1 MPNEK
6 TIPKLTINEIDS
18 LEVWE
23 YLKNNNLISD
33 DELYLINAE
42 GILSIFL
49 KGKEYTDEQITSL
62 INSAPETLDTLGEL
76 ALAFEENKDV
86 VAAIDSAITKKANIT
101 DLEAIQNT
109 VNTNT
114 INITTL
120 QSQILPDTL
129 IISDAITGSLHAIQ
143 VQNGQ
148 LVSMPIEELEVS
160 E

>member
-76 ALAFEENKDV
+76 ALAFEENSDIV
-86 VAAIDSAITKKANIT
+86 EILNQAITEKYSLDNPPPYPVTSVQGKTGAVVLASETWTFTLSDGSTVTKKV
-101 DLEAIQNT
+101 L
-109 VNTNT
+109 
-114 INITTL
+114 L
-120 QSQILPDTL
+120 
-129 IISDAITGSLHAIQ
+129 G
-143 VQNGQ
+143 
-148 LVSMPIEELEVS
+148 
-160 E
+160 

>member
-76 ALAFEENKDV
+76 ALAFEENSDIV
-86 VAAIDSAITKKANIT
+86 EILNQAITEKYSLDNPPPYPVTSVQGKTGAVVLASETWTFTLADGSTVTKKV
-101 DLEAIQNT
+101 L
-109 VNTNT
+109 
-114 INITTL
+114 L
-120 QSQILPDTL
+120 
-129 IISDAITGSLHAIQ
+129 G
-143 VQNGQ
+143 
-148 LVSMPIEELEVS
+148 
-160 E
+160 